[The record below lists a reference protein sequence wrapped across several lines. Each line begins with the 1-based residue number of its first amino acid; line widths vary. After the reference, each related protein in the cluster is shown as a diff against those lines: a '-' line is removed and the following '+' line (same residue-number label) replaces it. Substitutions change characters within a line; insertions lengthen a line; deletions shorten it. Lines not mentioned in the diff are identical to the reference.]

1 MAALVLAVLAVAWCY
16 RDYDHQRIKVSHT
29 ITPGEDHAPFGPDGA
44 FTLQVSNHGWIP
56 AHDLVV
62 EVVWPGMTV
71 GIMGGDAATLKE
83 GLATFQADELGFSHC
98 RLKELLPGRAV
109 MLMFNARKI
118 KGMGAVPPQPTAV
131 HVHGQGFTSHWASTL
146 PVGLPDH

>member
-1 MAALVLAVLAVAWCY
+1 MAALVLGVLALTWWY

-29 ITPGEDHAPFGPDGA
+29 VTPGENHAPFGPDGA
-44 FTLQVSNHGWIP
+44 FTLQVSNHGWVP
-56 AHDLVV
+56 AHDLVF

-83 GLATFQADELGFSHC
+83 GMATFKADGDGAYHC
-98 RLKELLPGRAV
+98 SLKELLPGRAV

-131 HVHGQGFTSHWASTL
+131 QVHGQGFTSHRATVL
-146 PVGLPDH
+146 PVGMPDY